1 MGGFTNEELDE
12 FNLGKNYKY
21 PDTTDIEK
29 KAATIIPKIS
39 DDNSIFK
46 FTISVLILMGSIFGI
61 LSYFKYNNMTIRNFF
76 KNLRDQMNNSG
87 IRVSYKTM
95 VMPK

>member
-12 FNLGKNYKY
+12 FNLGKNFKY
-21 PDTTDIEK
+21 PDTTDIEN
-29 KAATIIPKIS
+29 KAASIIPKIS

-46 FTISVLILMGSIFGI
+46 FTVSVLILMGSIFGI
-61 LSYFKYNNMTIRNFF
+61 LCYFRYNNMTIGNLF
-76 KNLRDQMNNSG
+76 NDLRDQMKSRTR
-87 IRVSYKTM
+87 ISSKTM